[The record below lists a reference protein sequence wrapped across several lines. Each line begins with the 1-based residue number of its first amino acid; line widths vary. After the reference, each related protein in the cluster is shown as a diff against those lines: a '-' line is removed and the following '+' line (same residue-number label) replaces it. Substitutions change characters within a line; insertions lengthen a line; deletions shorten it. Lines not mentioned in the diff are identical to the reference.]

1 MRRVRLLAVVLLAG
15 ALIPLAGC
23 STRDSARAKYWS
35 SVEKQAAAGGSA
47 RRPMRYSQAKRGQ
60 ESRPKSY
67 RQDKRSKSR
76 GEGKLAASHGFLE
89 WVLEHGWLVRVKPW
103 ERDLLALEEMGWEPD
118 ALQVLRRSHI
128 YFSKESS
135 LGGGSAGGGGCGCN

>member
-1 MRRVRLLAVVLLAG
+1 MRRLRTLAVILLAG
-15 ALIPLAGC
+15 ALMPLAGC
-23 STRDSARAKYWS
+23 SSRDSARAKYWS
-35 SVEKQAAAGGSA
+35 SVEKKAARGQLARPPKHYSA
-47 RRPMRYSQAKRGQ
+47 AKRSE

-76 GEGKLAASHGFLE
+76 GESTLAASHGFLGR
-89 WVLEHGWLVRVKPW
+89 VLEHGWLVRVKPW
-103 ERDLLALEEMGWEPD
+103 ERDLLALEEMSWDPD
-118 ALQVLRRSHI
+118 ALQALRRSHI